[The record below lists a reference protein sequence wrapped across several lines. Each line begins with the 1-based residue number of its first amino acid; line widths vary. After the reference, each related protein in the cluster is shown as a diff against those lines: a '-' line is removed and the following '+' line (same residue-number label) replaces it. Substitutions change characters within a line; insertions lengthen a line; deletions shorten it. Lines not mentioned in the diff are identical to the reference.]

1 MIVSFHLGQFS
12 TSMGDY
18 RVEIFGKDTNHQS
31 WFRINESFGSD
42 QAMEPSNMLEEG
54 PASKETPFFFMPH
67 VAQARPVQASAT
79 LNSGTL

>member
-54 PASKETPFFFMPH
+54 PASKETPFFSCPMLRKQDRFK
-67 VAQARPVQASAT
+67 QVQP
-79 LNSGTL
+79 